1 MSPEGVCA
9 AAALRPVGN
18 VLRDRT
24 VLLQDELI
32 LVSAL
37 TTTGPLPIPRAN
49 KRPQTDLFSRDTPL
63 LTYPASYS
71 AMLRRPR
78 EAWRLY
84 PRSSAPPITPAV
96 SAVGRLPP
104 GKHIEPS
111 VTHQQHSPDP
121 TVRKLVV
128 LAQPPYELTLP
139 IRHNKVCVPAVASC
153 ISLPPPFLCG
163 TSVSLSAHPHL
174 PRRRL

>member
-9 AAALRPVGN
+9 AAPVRPVGN

-24 VLLQDELI
+24 VLMQDGLV

-78 EAWRLY
+78 EALRRY
-84 PRSSAPPITPAV
+84 PRSSAPPITPAALP
-96 SAVGRLPP
+96 SAVSLRVNT
-104 GKHIEPS
+104 S
-111 VTHQQHSPDP
+111 SQAS
-121 TVRKLVV
+121 
-128 LAQPPYELTLP
+128 LTNNTRP
-139 IRHNKVCVPAVASC
+139 IPR
-153 ISLPPPFLCG
+153 CG
-163 TSVSLSAHPHL
+163 N
-174 PRRRL
+174 